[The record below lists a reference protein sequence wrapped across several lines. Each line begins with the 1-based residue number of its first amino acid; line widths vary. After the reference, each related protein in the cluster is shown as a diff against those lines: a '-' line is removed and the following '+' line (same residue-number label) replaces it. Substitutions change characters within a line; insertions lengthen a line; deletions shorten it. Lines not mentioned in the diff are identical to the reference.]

1 MSRGR
6 RKGFDT
12 VSGLVEDRL
21 VRSELSTDELLGAS
35 PPSDLSID
43 GGEPF
48 FLLERMLVGFTLSL

>member
-35 PPSDLSID
+35 PSDLSID